1 MRILLVT
8 AGSRG
13 DVEPF
18 AVLARRAR
26 SAGHAVRLVLP
37 DNSGVDVAGLD
48 VAGLAVDYSRLIE
61 QQGVSLGA
69 ALRSYR
75 SIVRPA
81 MHEVLVGSA
90 RAALDYVPDV
100 LVAHP
105 KILSAPLIAAG
116 LGIPFVWVELVPV
129 MTPTAEFP
137 AAGTVTRDLGRFNR
151 LTYQAA
157 AGGAA
162 MFRQDLKDVAR
173 LVGGQGAARPPAS
186 ATLMPISPAI
196 LRRPADWPSS
206 VHLTGPWRSGVPG
219 PVPREVSDF
228 IAEDGFVY
236 AGFGSMAAG
245 DPVARAREVIGGIRA
260 AGARALVATG
270 LGGLSVPS
278 DVAGADVLVTAS
290 VAHDVVL
297 PLAAAAIHHGGIGTV
312 QAATA
317 AGTVSVVVPFIADQP
332 FWGSTLHAR
341 GLGPAPIRRRSLT
354 SLRVAEALSQVGRYR
369 PAVRGAAR
377 SMAAEDGPA
386 AAMAVLESLHR

>member
-18 AVLARRAR
+18 AVLARHAQA
-26 SAGHAVRLVLP
+26 AGHAVRLALP

-48 VAGLAVDYSRLIE
+48 VVSLGVDYSGLIQ
-61 QQGVSLGA
+61 QQGVSLAA

-75 SIVRPA
+75 SVVRPA
-81 MHEVLVGSA
+81 MHRVLVGSA
-90 RAALDYVPDV
+90 RAALDVVPDV

-105 KILSAPLIAAG
+105 KILSAPLIAGG

-129 MTPTAEFP
+129 MTPTADFA
-137 AAGTVTRDLGRFNR
+137 AAGTATRNLGPLNR

-162 MFRQDLKDVAR
+162 MFRRDLEEVAR
-173 LVGGQGAARPPAS
+173 LVGSRRTPPPAS

-196 LRRPADWPSS
+196 LPRPADWPPG
-206 VHLTGPWRSGVPG
+206 VHLTGPWRTAAPGVAS
-219 PVPREVSDF
+219 REVSDF
-228 IAEDGFVY
+228 VAEGGFVY
-236 AGFGSMAAG
+236 AGFGSMVAG
-245 DPVARAREVIGGIRA
+245 DPVARAREVVRGIRA
-260 AGARALVATG
+260 GGLRALLATG
-270 LGGLSVPS
+270 LGGLALPP

-290 VAHDVVL
+290 VPHGAVL
-297 PLAAAAIHHGGIGTV
+297 PRAAAAVHHGGIGTV

-332 FWGSTLHAR
+332 FWGARLHRR
-341 GLGPAPIRRRSLT
+341 GLAPAPIRQRALT
-354 SLRVAEALSQVGRYR
+354 SPCLADALAQVDRYR
-369 PAVRGAAR
+369 PAVREAAR
-377 SMAAEDGPA
+377 AMAAEDGPA
-386 AAMAVLESLHR
+386 AAVAVLEGLHG

>member
-18 AVLARRAR
+18 AVLARRAQG
-26 SAGHAVRLVLP
+26 AGHSVRLVLP
-37 DNSGVDVAGLD
+37 DNSGVDVDDLD
-48 VAGLAVDYSRLIE
+48 VVSLAVDYSRFIG
-61 QQGVSLGA
+61 QQGVSLA
-69 ALRSYR
+69 AILRSYR
-75 SIVRPA
+75 SVVRPA
-81 MHEVLVGSA
+81 MREVLVRSA
-90 RAALDYVPDV
+90 RAALEYVPDV

-151 LTYQAA
+151 LTYRAA

-173 LVGGQGAARPPAS
+173 LVGGQGSARPPAS

-206 VHLTGPWRSGVPG
+206 VHLTGPWRGGAPG
-219 PVPREVSDF
+219 PVPPEVADF
-228 IAEDGFVY
+228 ISEDGFVY
-236 AGFGSMAAG
+236 AGFGSMVAG

-260 AGARALVATG
+260 TGARALVATG

-297 PLAAAAIHHGGIGTV
+297 PRAAAAIHHGGIGTV
-312 QAATA
+312 HAATA

-332 FWGSTLHAR
+332 FWGSRLHAR
-341 GLGPAPIRRRSLT
+341 GLAPAPIGQRSLT
-354 SLRVAEALSQVGRYR
+354 SPRAAEALSQVDRYR

-386 AAMAVLESLHR
+386 AAIAVLETLHR